1 MADYMVNGLDI
12 FAERFKDYSDN
23 FIIVGG
29 TACSLAMTDAGINF
43 RATNDIDMIVIVE
56 ELSAN
61 FGKTFWN
68 FIKDGGYEFWKS
80 DETTHFFRFLN
91 PQNSSYP
98 KMIELFSRKQD
109 WIPDDMV
116 GKYTKIVMTDEISSL
131 SAILLD
137 DTYYR
142 FLKDGSEIVNDLPI
156 LKPIYLIAFK
166 AKAHVDL
173 NKKHL
178 EGMHINE
185 RDLKKHKND
194 IFRLV
199 QLFNPNETIDVNES
213 VKTDMQNFFD
223 LVEEEDINM
232 NALKLDYT
240 KEQAISILKHA
251 FKMD

>member
-1 MADYMVNGLDI
+1 MADYMVNGLDV
-12 FAERFKDYSDN
+12 FAEKLKAYSDN

-29 TACSLAMTDAGINF
+29 TACSLEMNDAGINF

-56 ELSAN
+56 DLSAN
-61 FGKTFWN
+61 FGKAFWN
-68 FIKDGGYEFWKS
+68 FIKEGGYEFWKS
-80 DETTHFFRFLN
+80 EETTHFFRFLN

-116 GKYTKIVMTDEISSL
+116 GKYTKIVVSDEISSL

-142 FLKDGSEIVNDLPI
+142 FLKEGSEIVNDLPV

-173 NKKHL
+173 TRKHS
-178 EGMHINE
+178 EGQHINE

-199 QLFNPNETIDVNES
+199 QLLNPNETIDVGDS
-213 VKTDMQNFFD
+213 VKADMQNFFGLIEKENID
-223 LVEEEDINM
+223 MKALRLNYSQEE
-232 NALKLDYT
+232 AVK
-240 KEQAISILKHA
+240 ILKHA